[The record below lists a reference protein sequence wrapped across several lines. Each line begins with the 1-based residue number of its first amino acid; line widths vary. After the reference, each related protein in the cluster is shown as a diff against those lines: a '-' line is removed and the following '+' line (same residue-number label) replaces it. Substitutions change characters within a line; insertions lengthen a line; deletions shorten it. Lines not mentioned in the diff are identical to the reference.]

1 MSFEKVEDFLGSDID
16 PKILEHFRQWE
27 IYLNKISYFGGEMFC
42 EILKKN
48 LGKDDSLP
56 IVMLFRNSIELVGS
70 ISSLLINLYSEPA
83 KIILRTLLESTLY
96 IEYLTQKDTARRS
109 LSFLICQYHNKLNGY
124 KKFDLKTQQGKQFK
138 KQLEKDEFLEN
149 YEFKDQKL
157 LQFHINNLESLVKL
171 DLYSEV
177 EVEYQRLKKLNPK
190 RKPVWYEFFEGPKSI
205 EKLAYE
211 LKLGSIY
218 EIIYRNLSK
227 GTHGTGVID
236 GYISAGEKEGVTNF
250 SQIRF
255 PYSAQFVCQF
265 TITLSI
271 RIMRR
276 IINYHLPQWDNKYKE
291 FYKKEIQAFYK
302 AITKDKLLII
312 N

>member
-1 MSFEKVEDFLGSDID
+1 MSFDKVEDFLGTDID
-16 PKILEHFRQWE
+16 PKVLEQFRQWE
-27 IYLNKISYFGGEMFC
+27 IYLNKISYFSGEMFC
-42 EILKKN
+42 EILRKN
-48 LGKDDSLP
+48 LGGDDSLP
-56 IVMLFRNSIELVGS
+56 IIMLFRNSIELVGS

-96 IEYLTQKDTARRS
+96 IEYLTLKDSKRRS
-109 LSFLICQYHNKLNGY
+109 LSFLICQYHEKLNGY
-124 KKFDLKTQQGKQFK
+124 KKFNMKTQQGKQFD
-138 KQLEKDEFLEN
+138 KQLEEDEFLKG

-157 LQFHINNLESLVKL
+157 LQSHIENLESLVKL
-171 DLYSEV
+171 ELYSKV
-177 EVEYQRLKKLNPK
+177 EREYRRLKNLNPR
-190 RKPVWYEFFEGPKSI
+190 RKPVWYEFFGGPKSI

-218 EIIYRNLSK
+218 EIIYRSLSK
-227 GTHGTGVID
+227 GSHGTGVID
-236 GYISAGEKEGVTNF
+236 GYISAGEKESITNF

-271 RIMRR
+271 RIMRH
-276 IINYHLPQWDNKYKE
+276 IIKYYLPQWDSKFKE
-291 FYKKEIQAFYK
+291 FYKKEIRAFFM
-302 AITKDKLLII
+302 AITKDKLLVI